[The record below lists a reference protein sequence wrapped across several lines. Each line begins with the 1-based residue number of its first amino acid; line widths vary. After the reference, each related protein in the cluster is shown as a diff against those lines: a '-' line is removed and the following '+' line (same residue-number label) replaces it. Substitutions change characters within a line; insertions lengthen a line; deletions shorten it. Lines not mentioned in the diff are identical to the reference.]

1 MLEILSKFE
10 GHTQRIV
17 DLRICSRRAAWTE
30 EKKESASHH
39 VFAFA
44 QLRAEMSEND
54 AGEARRSS
62 EIIRICYS
70 HDFLIS
76 SFCGVF
82 KCFGWYV
89 FDQCPAQGSCQR
101 HRNNA
106 IEFSFERLFSK
117 VRPLKMICW
126 KKCRNSMLIPARR
139 ATWIGEKEESASHH
153 LKSMFTFAQLRTEV
167 AKNDAPEA

>member
-1 MLEILSKFE
+1 MAQICKKLVCKTASSSYVIQTWKQICGQMLWRLTRRPKWKNLFCAASKSKMRS
-10 GHTQRIV
+10 GSQTR
-17 DLRICSRRAAWTE
+17 S
-30 EKKESASHH
+30 KS
-39 VFAFA
+39 FAFA

-54 AGEARRSS
+54 AGEGRRSS
-62 EIIRICYS
+62 EIVRICYS
-70 HDFLIS
+70 HDFFVS
-76 SFCGVF
+76 SFFGVF

-126 KKCRNSMLIPARR
+126 KKCRNSMLIH
-139 ATWIGEKEESASHH
+139 TES
-153 LKSMFTFAQLRTEV
+153 
-167 AKNDAPEA
+167 

>member
-1 MLEILSKFE
+1 MCLNFHLNDFSEKLALWKLHVRKTVKILRSYPENRRSQNLPPKGRLNWRKGGECFAPC
-10 GHTQRIV
+10 
-17 DLRICSRRAAWTE
+17 IC
-30 EKKESASHH
+30 
-39 VFAFA
+39 FA

-54 AGEARRSS
+54 AREARRSS
-62 EIIRICYS
+62 EIVRICYS

-76 SFCGVF
+76 SFFGVF

-126 KKCRNSMLIPARR
+126 KKCRNSMLIP
-139 ATWIGEKEESASHH
+139 TES
-153 LKSMFTFAQLRTEV
+153 
-167 AKNDAPEA
+167 